1 MWGDGGTTERKGR
14 QDAKDV
20 SLRATNHPSVHR
32 VLFQPGGGRILTK
45 PSLFAMKIR
54 EEGERERER
63 NVNFLY
69 DGGLLVILAVYVI
82 TGLLHGRFVRS
93 PREG

>member
-1 MWGDGGTTERKGR
+1 MTERKGR

-45 PSLFAMKIR
+45 PSLFATIKIQQ
-54 EEGERERER
+54 GEREREMLTFFTM
-63 NVNFLY
+63 VVFL
-69 DGGLLVILAVYVI
+69 LSS
-82 TGLLHGRFVRS
+82 RFT
-93 PREG
+93 

>member
-1 MWGDGGTTERKGR
+1 MGGRGMTERKGR

-45 PSLFAMKIR
+45 PSLFATIKIQ
-54 EEGERERER
+54 EGEREREMLTFFTM
-63 NVNFLY
+63 VVFL
-69 DGGLLVILAVYVI
+69 LSS
-82 TGLLHGRFVRS
+82 RFT
-93 PREG
+93 

>member
-1 MWGDGGTTERKGR
+1 MAVVGGRGMTERKGR

-45 PSLFAMKIR
+45 PSLFATIKI
-54 EEGERERER
+54 
-63 NVNFLY
+63 
-69 DGGLLVILAVYVI
+69 
-82 TGLLHGRFVRS
+82 
-93 PREG
+93 

>member
-1 MWGDGGTTERKGR
+1 MGGRGMTERKGR

-45 PSLFAMKIR
+45 PSLFATIKIQQ
-54 EEGERERER
+54 GEREREMLTFFTM
-63 NVNFLY
+63 VVFL
-69 DGGLLVILAVYVI
+69 LSS
-82 TGLLHGRFVRS
+82 RFT
-93 PREG
+93 

>member
-1 MWGDGGTTERKGR
+1 MGGRGMTERKGR

-32 VLFQPGGGRILTK
+32 VLFQPVGGRILTK
-45 PSLFAMKIR
+45 PSLFATIKIQ
-54 EEGERERER
+54 EGERERD
-63 NVNFLY
+63 VNFLY

-82 TGLLHGRFVRS
+82 TGLLHGRFV
-93 PREG
+93 

>member
-1 MWGDGGTTERKGR
+1 MGGRGMTERKGR

-45 PSLFAMKIR
+45 PSLFATIKIQQ
-54 EEGERERER
+54 GERERER
-63 NVNFLY
+63 EMLTFFTMVVFL
-69 DGGLLVILAVYVI
+69 LSS
-82 TGLLHGRFVRS
+82 RFT
-93 PREG
+93 

>member
-1 MWGDGGTTERKGR
+1 MWGDGGTSERKGR

-45 PSLFAMKIR
+45 PSLFAMKIQ
-54 EEGERERER
+54 EERERETLTFFTM
-63 NVNFLY
+63 VVFL
-69 DGGLLVILAVYVI
+69 LSS
-82 TGLLHGRFVRS
+82 RFT
-93 PREG
+93 

>member
-45 PSLFAMKIR
+45 PSLFATMKIQ
-54 EEGERERER
+54 EEGERERETLTFFTM
-63 NVNFLY
+63 VVFL
-69 DGGLLVILAVYVI
+69 LSS
-82 TGLLHGRFVRS
+82 RFT
-93 PREG
+93 

>member
-63 NVNFLY
+63 ETLTFFTMVVFL
-69 DGGLLVILAVYVI
+69 LSS
-82 TGLLHGRFVRS
+82 RFT
-93 PREG
+93 